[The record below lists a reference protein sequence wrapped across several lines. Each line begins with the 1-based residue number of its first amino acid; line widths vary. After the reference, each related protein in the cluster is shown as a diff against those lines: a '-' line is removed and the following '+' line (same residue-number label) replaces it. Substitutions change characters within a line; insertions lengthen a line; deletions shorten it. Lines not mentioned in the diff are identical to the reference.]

1 MGITVF
7 GPASW
12 LSCSQQTGVA
22 RAAWGQRTGDR
33 LAEPP
38 GHVGGESDTTG
49 VRLAPRKTECSRGQG
64 ADAQESWLRASLA
77 WRGGG
82 REGAGRGQGT
92 GWSGTEVR
100 SRFCRKV
107 SQLLEKS
114 ELC

>member
-49 VRLAPRKTECSRGQG
+49 VRLAPRKTECSGGQG
-64 ADAQESWLRASLA
+64 ADAQESCAESQPGMEGWRK
-77 WRGGG
+77 RGGRQRPG
-82 REGAGRGQGT
+82 NRLVRDRGQ
-92 GWSGTEVR
+92 V
-100 SRFCRKV
+100 
-107 SQLLEKS
+107 
-114 ELC
+114 